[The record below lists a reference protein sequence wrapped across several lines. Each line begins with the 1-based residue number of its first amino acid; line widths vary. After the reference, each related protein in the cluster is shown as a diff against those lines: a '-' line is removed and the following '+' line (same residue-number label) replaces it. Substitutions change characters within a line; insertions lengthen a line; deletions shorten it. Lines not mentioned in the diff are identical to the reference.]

1 MRPLFFAAAI
11 LGLAGPAL
19 AVSPGPGRPSP
30 LAAALAQAARGD
42 CSAALPVLRR
52 ELPRAPAA
60 EQYKTARLLAQCG
73 MSAHDP
79 AATDQGLNFLNRH
92 YQNNPRVL
100 YITSHFYS
108 EMANRAAH
116 RLLTV
121 APNSAAAKELLA
133 EAMEARGQWSQAAA
147 TYRAILKAHPRAPG
161 IHYQL
166 GRILLTKPYTPQIGA
181 AARAQFEAEL
191 RTDPNSPAAEFML
204 GELALR
210 QRQWPAAI
218 RHFRSA
224 VHFDAGFTE
233 ADLGLGMALNS
244 AREYA
249 DAVAPLRRYVASTP
263 ADPAGHYQL
272 ALALGRTGHAAAA
285 AREMAEVRKLAA
297 AGPRPGANAA
307 ENQAQPH

>member
-1 MRPLFFAAAI
+1 MRLLFFAAVL

-19 AVSPGPGRPSP
+19 AASPAPRRSSP
-30 LAAALAQAARGD
+30 LSAALAEAARGD
-42 CSAALPVLRR
+42 CGAALPVLRR

-73 MSAHDP
+73 MSAHDA
-79 AATDQGLNFLNRH
+79 AATDQGLNFLNQH
-92 YQNNPRVL
+92 YRNNPRVL

-116 RLLTV
+116 RLLKI
-121 APNSAAAKELLA
+121 APNSAAAKEMLA
-133 EAMEARGQWSQAAA
+133 EAMEARGQWSEAEA
-147 TYRAILKAHPRAPG
+147 TYKAILQAHPHEPG
-161 IHYQL
+161 IHYQI
-166 GRILLTKPYTPQIGA
+166 GRILLTKPYTPEIGA

-191 RTDPNSPAAEFML
+191 KTDPSSPAAEFML

-210 QRQWPAAI
+210 QRQWAAAI
-218 RHFRSA
+218 RHFRRA
-224 VHFDAGFTE
+224 VQFDAGFTE

-249 DAVAPLRRYVASTP
+249 EAVAPLRRYVASTP

-272 ALALGRTGHAAAA
+272 ALALGRTGHRAAAA
-285 AREMAEVRKLAA
+285 QQMAEVRKLAA